1 MTFNLIVCILTVC
14 RLSIQIFYFEEV
26 IFMADAIKEDSSM
39 AKRLDA
45 VFKRCGNIKGNQI
58 AVPKDVEDRMKVLC
72 KETEKIIKDIPN
84 KKFSAAAKIN
94 RNSKAVSYYNEV
106 KEGIDKAYINIKSFY
121 DLMKF
126 YGIDSEKKVK
136 KGALKYSNSMND
148 CFNKIQTI
156 IGEISSRLEKNPK
169 IVKGIGEKE
178 GQGVLKDDKKIALC
192 EGIENIVADTHEKDN
207 NLIRLGKIVEDL
219 NNIENLEEI
228 NESYENNVKAF
239 LKYIIEYK
247 VDYSIFKYNKEEPRK
262 EETRK
267 GVGLVQLFKDASYS
281 FRRLKLLVSENE
293 NEVYENG
300 GIRNAKGYAVS
311 RMKIITNELNK
322 LSGEIDESITFLQD
336 LETESS
342 SINKKRVKIIKELND
357 KKKSYTKQLDKVNG
371 FKSSLLYGET
381 VIKSTNGNEKFAAGE
396 ILDANSVRKSCNGF
410 VSRLSGFLDEI
421 KAGERIENIPKD
433 IKILYGEV
441 ARISE
446 DVVEFIRDI
455 NNFKGYY
462 KKNEK
467 SKSALNKVMVI
478 YVKTGKE
485 FDSMIKKIDYSKTK
499 DKLESMQEKL
509 QSELEDYNKTSSK
522 IKRGAKKVGII
533 LLTMGKYAL
542 YVKSFM
548 NTLVGFSN
556 DCVLLLSNIKRIEKQ
571 IEGQEVEVP
580 IINYNLRM

>member
-1 MTFNLIVCILTVC
+1 
-14 RLSIQIFYFEEV
+14 
-26 IFMADAIKEDSSM
+26 MADAIKEDSSM

-94 RNSKAVSYYNEV
+94 SNSKAVSYYNEV

-178 GQGVLKDDKKIALC
+178 GQGVLKDDKKIALYK
-192 EGIENIVADTHEKDN
+192 GIENIVADTHEKDN
-207 NLIRLGKIVEDL
+207 NLIRLGKIVKDL
-219 NNIENLEEI
+219 NNIENLEEK

-247 VDYSIFKYNKEEPRK
+247 VDYSIIKDNKGEPPRN
-262 EETRK
+262 

-293 NEVYENG
+293 TEVYGN

-322 LSGEIDESITFLQD
+322 LSGEIDESITFLKN

-342 SINKKRVKIIKELND
+342 SINKKRVKIINDLND

-381 VIKSTNGNEKFAAGE
+381 VIKTTSGNDKFAAGK

-410 VSRLSGFLDEI
+410 VSLLSDFLDKI
-421 KAGERIENIPKD
+421 KAGEKIEKKD
-433 IKILYGEV
+433 IEILYSDV

-446 DVVEFIRDI
+446 DVVRFIRDI
-455 NNFKGYY
+455 NNFNGYY
-462 KKNEK
+462 EKNEK
-467 SKSALNKVMVI
+467 SEAALNKVMVT
-478 YVKTGKE
+478 YKKTGEE
-485 FDSMIKKIDYSKTK
+485 FDGMIKKIDYSKTK